1 MEIHYKWNLL
11 VRYIFPFVSIIF
23 INLLNITCMYLKK
36 IEFLFLNIYLTK
48 NTHIFTFLKSIWY
61 WYSRI
66 FWYIHF
72 FHKSNMKRFVNTLWK
87 KHFLEIFQRVLKFWT
102 KYIDFFPKC
111 VVNLHQHFY
120 QDIKCALKKSMY
132 KSQNMDFVLN
142 FF

>member
-1 MEIHYKWNLL
+1 MDHPNHNNISVLCLISIHS
-11 VRYIFPFVSIIF
+11 F
-23 INLLNITCMYLKK
+23 
-36 IEFLFLNIYLTK
+36 EFLQ
-48 NTHIFTFLKSIWY
+48 
-61 WYSRI
+61 SRN
-66 FWYIHF
+66 F

-87 KHFLEIFQRVLKFWT
+87 KNFLEIFQRVLKFWT

-142 FF
+142 WFCFSRNKFVCRLFLIWYSIIGNGYNFQYIIIITN